1 MFGTE
6 RIVTIKMKPFYES
19 NTYEEFC
26 AEQKRKGLKRSH
38 WKNLE
43 EMWRKELEHRKN
55 LEECLGFS
63 NHIDDTSNET
73 H

>member
-1 MFGTE
+1 
-6 RIVTIKMKPFYES
+6 MKPFYES

-26 AEQKRKGLKRSH
+26 ADQKRRGLKRSH

-43 EMWRKELEHRKN
+43 EMWRKELENRKD

-63 NHIDDTSNET
+63 NHIDDTNNKT